1 MMNIYASSGV
11 ISIVE
16 ALLFYGDIDMNRRK
30 TISLTCLIKLI
41 MSMPLIL
48 LIASP
53 MAYAELS
60 IAPGIQPDKVVTYKV
75 INDTVLK
82 LHIFNP
88 IDHKAGDNK
97 PAIVFFFGGGWT
109 KGTPKQFYEQS
120 QYLASRGMVAISAEY
135 RIKHLH
141 NTSPKESV
149 KDSKSA
155 MRWVRSHAK
164 ELGINAQM
172 IAAGGGSAGGHLA
185 IATAVLKDFNED
197 NENLSVSARPDALA
211 LFNPAFDN
219 GPGGVGYNL
228 VKNYWRAFSPIH
240 NLDESVPPSIVFL
253 GTEDKLIPV
262 ETVELFKH
270 KMEQNGRR
278 CDLFLYEGQPHGF
291 FNTFKKNNKYE
302 ETLFELD
309 KFLVSLGYLSPNP
322 I

>member
-11 ISIVE
+11 ISTVE

-30 TISLTCLIKLI
+30 TISLTCLIKFI

-53 MAYAELS
+53 MAYAGLS

-88 IDHKAGDNK
+88 IDHKAGDSK
-97 PAIVFFFGGGWT
+97 SAIVFFFGGGWT
-109 KGTPKQFYEQS
+109 GGTPKQFYDQS

-135 RIKHLH
+135 RIKSLH
-141 NTSPKESV
+141 KTSPKEAV

-155 MRWVRSHAK
+155 MRWLRANAK
-164 ELGINAQM
+164 ELGINPQM
-172 IAAGGGSAGGHLA
+172 IAAGGGSAGGHVA
-185 IATAVLKDFNED
+185 IAAAVLKDFDE
-197 NENLSVSARPDALA
+197 EGESALVSARPDALA

-219 GPGGVGYNL
+219 GPGGVGYDR
-228 VKNYWRAFSPIH
+228 VQAYWEKFSPLH
-240 NLDESVPPSIVFL
+240 NLGKNVPPTIVFL
-253 GTEDKLIPV
+253 GTKDKLIPV
-262 ETVELFKH
+262 ETAELFKQ
-270 KMEQNGRR
+270 KMENNGRR
-278 CDLFLYEGQPHGF
+278 CDLFLYEGHIHGF
-291 FNTFKKNNKYE
+291 FNKYKKINKYE